1 MKRFVNA
8 LAWIVRRAPWAVII
22 ATIVVALVL
31 GMFGGRFQPSD
42 DQNEGFAPD
51 APELLAAEAIN
62 DRFGADTNQSV
73 MQIIVSADS
82 GDVLTLDGLAATTA
96 IREVVAAGPMATY
109 LSPSPD
115 QPAIVSYM
123 APVSQAIAFGAPPP
137 TSDAE
142 VKGLYALAY
151 EQTPAEQQGFVSG
164 MLPADA
170 DHEALV
176 SPSGLMIVFSVG
188 NFEDVEFVEASA
200 AVAEDIAAMQL
211 PAGYTAEAFSMEL
224 IFSDTGEF
232 EAEISRLFASAGFII
247 LLVLATVFLV
257 LPKKRRNKII
267 VGVGI
272 AAMLG
277 AITMLVL
284 PGLAKGFPGVFPAGI
299 ADWQT
304 STLLPAALGVFVLV
318 FAVWSFA
325 AGRLR
330 RTVADTLVTMAGIG
344 FAISIMNGLGY
355 FIYGAAGPMTQIL
368 PILLIGLGVDYSI
381 HITSR
386 YREEVSEGIPVADS
400 ITIGIRT
407 VGIAL
412 VLATITTAVG
422 FLTNLLSA
430 MPGLREF
437 GVLAAI
443 GITASFII
451 MMTFVP
457 AVRLLLDTRAE
468 TKGTLDRDSL
478 KGGDSRFLPRMMGR
492 TAWLAK
498 HAAIPTLIVT
508 LVIGALGVFG
518 TSRLEANFSFTDFV
532 PTTSPYRVTLD
543 TLTTDYGGGFGE
555 KTQVLVDG
563 GVGTPAAYNAMVEST
578 LNMNSIDDVVKFG
591 AFPAAESPVA
601 LVLQLANPESPSFD
615 MTVAQAAGAAGMTA
629 TSLAVSDSAD
639 VEALYGALFVSD
651 PEAASRVLWVD
662 DNGEYTSALFTI
674 QTQAG
679 ETGAGDLR
687 VDLNVAFAPVTDAG
701 LSAVGTSNEIISEVV
716 IGTLRDSQVTSLMY
730 TLIAVL
736 ILLVANFW
744 YEVRRPMLGVITTL
758 PVVLVVFLS
767 FGIMWAVGIPFGP
780 ITATVAALAVGIG
793 IPYMIHVT
801 HRYEEDRIRTD
812 NENDAIQSTLT
823 HTGGALAGS
832 AMTTIFGFGIL
843 MTSTTIPFRQFG
855 FVTAYTILLSLLAAI
870 LVLPSMLVVWDRW
883 HRRRGEETL
892 DPALVEHSFGEDN
905 EQK

>member
-8 LAWIVRRAPWAVII
+8 LSWVVRRAPWAVII
-22 ATIVVALVL
+22 VTVVVALVL
-31 GMFGGRFQPSD
+31 GSFGGRFQPSD

-51 APELLAAEAIN
+51 APEILAAEAIN
-62 DRFGADTNQSV
+62 ERFGADTNQSV
-73 MQIIVSADS
+73 MQIIVSSES
-82 GDVLTLDGLAATTA
+82 GDVLTLDGLAATTV
-96 IREVVAAGPMATY
+96 IRNTITAGPMAEY
-109 LSPSPD
+109 LSSSPD

-123 APVSQAIAFGAPPP
+123 APVAQAIAFGAPAP

-142 VKGLYALAY
+142 VKALYAMAF
-151 EQTPAEQQGFVSG
+151 EQTPADQQGFVSG
-164 MLPADA
+164 MLPASA
-170 DHEALV
+170 DRESLV
-176 SPSGLMIVFSVG
+176 SPSGLMIMFSVG
-188 NFEDVEFVEASA
+188 DFEDEAFVEASA
-200 AVAEDIAAMQL
+200 ATAEAIAAAPL
-211 PAGYTAEAFSMEL
+211 PVGYTAEAFSIEL
-224 IFSDTGEF
+224 IFSDSGEF

-257 LPKKRRNKII
+257 LPRKPRNKII

-284 PGLAKGFPGVFPAGI
+284 PGLAKGFPHLFPSGI
-299 ADWQT
+299 EDWQT
-304 STLLPAALGVFVLV
+304 STLLPAALGVFALV
-318 FAVWSFA
+318 FAVWSVA

-344 FAISIMNGLGY
+344 FAVSVMNGMGY
-355 FIYGAAGPMTQIL
+355 FIYGEAGPMTQIL

-386 YREEVSEGIPVADS
+386 YREEVSEGEPVADA
-400 ITIGIRT
+400 ITTGIRT

-422 FLTNLLSA
+422 FLTNLISA

-457 AVRLLLDTRAE
+457 AVRLLLDRRAE
-468 TKGTLDRDSL
+468 NRGTLDRESL
-478 KGGDSRFLPRMMGR
+478 KGGDARFLPRLMGQ
-492 TAWLAK
+492 TSWLAK

-508 LVIGALGVFG
+508 LVFAALGVFG

-543 TLTTDYGGGFGE
+543 TLATDYGGGFGE
-555 KTQVLVDG
+555 KTQVLIDG
-563 GVGTPAAYNAMVEST
+563 GVATPAAYNAMVEST
-578 LNMNSIDDVVKFG
+578 MNMTAIDDVVQFG
-591 AFPAAESPVA
+591 TFPAAESPVA
-601 LVLQLANPESPSFD
+601 LVLQLSNPDSPSFD
-615 MTVAQAAGAAGMTA
+615 VSVAQAVDAAGMTA
-629 TSLAVSDSAD
+629 NSITVSNSAN
-639 VEALYGALFVSD
+639 VEALYGALFAAD
-651 PEAASRVLWVD
+651 PESASRVLWVD
-662 DNGEYTSALFTI
+662 DAGAYSSALFTI

-679 ETGAGDLR
+679 EVGAGALRADLAM
-687 VDLNVAFAPVTDAG
+687 AFTPVTDEG
-701 LSAVGTSNEIISEVV
+701 LTAVPTSNEIISEVI
-716 IGTLRDSQVTSLMY
+716 IGTLRDSQITSLMY
-730 TLIAVL
+730 TLIVVL
-736 ILLVANFW
+736 ILLVVNFW

-758 PVVLVVFLS
+758 PVVLVVVLS

-801 HRYEEDRIRTD
+801 HRYEEDRIRSD
-812 NENDAIQSTLT
+812 DENDAIQSTLT

-883 HRRRGEETL
+883 HRRRGEATL
-892 DPALVEHSFGEDN
+892 DVARVEHALGEDHA
-905 EQK
+905 

>member
-1 MKRFVNA
+1 MKSFVNA
-8 LAWIVRRAPWAVII
+8 LSWVVHRAPWAVI
-22 ATIVVALVL
+22 VVTVVAALVL
-31 GMFGGRFQPSD
+31 GSFGGRFQPSD

-62 DRFGADTNQSV
+62 ERFGADTNQSV
-73 MQIIVSADS
+73 MQIIVSSDS
-82 GDVLTLDGLAATTA
+82 GDVVSLDGLAAVASVTEA
-96 IREVVAAGPMATY
+96 ITAGPMAAY

-123 APVSQAIAFGAPPP
+123 APVVQALAFGAPPP
-137 TSDAE
+137 TTDDE
-142 VKGLYALAY
+142 VKALYAMAH

-164 MLPADA
+164 MLPASA
-170 DHEALV
+170 DQSSLV

-188 NFEDVEFVEASA
+188 NFEDVEFVEASVATADAVA
-200 AVAEDIAAMQL
+200 AVQL
-211 PAGYTAEAFSMEL
+211 PAGYTAEAFSIEL

-257 LPKKRRNKII
+257 LPRKPRNKII

-284 PGLAKGFPGVFPAGI
+284 PGLAKGFPDLFPAGI
-299 ADWQT
+299 EDWQT
-304 STLLPAALGVFVLV
+304 STLLPAALGVFALV
-318 FAVWSFA
+318 FAVWSVA

-344 FAISIMNGLGY
+344 FAVSVMNGLGY
-355 FIYGAAGPMTQIL
+355 FIYGEAGPMTQIL

-386 YREEVSEGIPVADS
+386 YREEVSEGEPVADAIS
-400 ITIGIRT
+400 TGIRT

-457 AVRLLLDTRAE
+457 AVRLLLDRRAE
-468 TKGTLDRDSL
+468 RKDTLDRESL
-478 KGGDSRFLPRMMGR
+478 KGGDARFLPRLMGR
-492 TAWLAK
+492 TSWLAK

-508 LVIGALGVFG
+508 LVFAALGVFG

-532 PTTSPYRVTLD
+532 PTTSPYRATLD
-543 TLTTDYGGGFGE
+543 TLSTEYGGGFGE
-555 KTQVLVDG
+555 KTQVLIDG
-563 GVGTPAAYNAMVEST
+563 DVATPAAYNAMVEST
-578 LNMNSIDDVVKFG
+578 MNATAIDDVVQFG

-601 LVLQLANPESPSFD
+601 LVLQLANPDSPSFD
-615 MTVAQAAGAAGMTA
+615 IVVAQAAGAAGMTA
-629 TSLAVSDSAD
+629 TSIAVSDSAD
-639 VEALYGALFVSD
+639 IEALYGALFAAD

-662 DNGEYTSALFTI
+662 EAGAYSSALFII

-679 ETGAGDLR
+679 EVGAGELR
-687 VDLNVAFAPVTDAG
+687 TDLNEAFMPVTNAG
-701 LSAVGTSNEIISEVV
+701 LDAVATSSEIISEVV
-716 IGTLRDSQVTSLMY
+716 IGTLRDSQITSLMY

-758 PVVLVVFLS
+758 PVVLVVVLS

-801 HRYEEDRIRTD
+801 HRYEEDRIRSD

-855 FVTAYTILLSLLAAI
+855 FVTAYTILLSLLSAI

-883 HRRRGEETL
+883 HRRRGHETL
-892 DPALVEHSFGEDN
+892 DIERVEHALGEDHG
-905 EQK
+905 